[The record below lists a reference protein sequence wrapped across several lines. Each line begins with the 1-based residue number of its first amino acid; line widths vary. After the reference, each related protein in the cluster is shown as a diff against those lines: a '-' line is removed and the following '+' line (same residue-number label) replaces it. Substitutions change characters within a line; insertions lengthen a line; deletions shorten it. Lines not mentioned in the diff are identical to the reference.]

1 MTTQEIT
8 LRFRNDSENYVNP
21 TREELHNIWN
31 EVFKILQ
38 IENPNLEESLDISIK
53 FTGREE

>member
-8 LRFRNDSENYVNP
+8 LRFRNNSEEYVNP
-21 TREELHNIWN
+21 TREELFKIWD

-38 IENPNLEESLDISIK
+38 IENPNLEESLDISIA
-53 FTGREE
+53 FTGRE